1 MLLPHATDIVFQGRT
16 SVISEGPIRHLLLD
30 PVQQALFH
38 EVCSK
43 LKIKYKMSFI
53 LETTPNLNTVK
64 HFHLSSVI
72 LVFCKFDGF

>member
-53 LETTPNLNTVK
+53 LETQFK
-64 HFHLSSVI
+64 HSEALSSFKRYISI
-72 LVFCKFDGF
+72 L